1 MLITFHKEAWGGE
14 KFFQYLNRVVR
25 QPSTNLDLLELFY
38 YCLSLGLQ
46 GKYRVAE
53 HGETKLEQLRSNL
66 YVLLERQRGDIE
78 HELSGRWEGVKDR
91 RNVLV
96 RYIPLWVIGSVVG
109 ALPLAVYL
117 GYLFLINRDSDPVF
131 KDLYAIGREVTPKPP
146 VVSPAPEPVQPV
158 RESPYKK
165 LRVLLASEIARQE
178 LEVTET
184 NEGTVVRIRGLFAS
198 AQDRV
203 KQKYY
208 PLLTRVAEGLAD
220 ELGQITV
227 AGYTDN
233 VPIRTIKFPSN
244 WDLSEGRAKDVARIL
259 LSSGQLEGRVQ
270 SEGRADREPV
280 SSNETPSGRALN
292 RRVDIILR

>member
-1 MLITFHKEAWGGE
+1 M
-14 KFFQYLNRVVR
+14 
-25 QPSTNLDLLELFY
+25 
-38 YCLSLGLQ
+38 
-46 GKYRVAE
+46 
-53 HGETKLEQLRSNL
+53 
-66 YVLLERQRGDIE
+66 
-78 HELSGRWEGVKDR
+78 
-91 RNVLV
+91 
-96 RYIPLWVIGSVVG
+96 
-109 ALPLAVYL
+109 
-117 GYLFLINRDSDPVF
+117 
-131 KDLYAIGREVTPKPP
+131 
-146 VVSPAPEPVQPV
+146 VSSAPEPIQPV

-208 PLLTRVAEGLAD
+208 PLLTRVAEGLAG